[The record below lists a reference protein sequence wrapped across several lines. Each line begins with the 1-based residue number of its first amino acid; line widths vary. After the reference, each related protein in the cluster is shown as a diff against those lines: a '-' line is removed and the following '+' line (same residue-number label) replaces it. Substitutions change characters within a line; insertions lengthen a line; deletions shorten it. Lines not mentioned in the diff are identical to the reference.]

1 MSTIIRLALVCA
13 CSLLVLE
20 WASSISSSTSADKA
34 MATQQL
40 VPVQQAVQTA
50 MDTLQKRKL
59 LYGDEFR
66 LTVKKLPDKWVLWFV
81 FLPETPGKDVT
92 VFVDS
97 AGNAEVSVGF

>member
-1 MSTIIRLALVCA
+1 MKMMIRLAGVCA
-13 CSLLVLE
+13 CSLLVLQR
-20 WASSISSSTSADKA
+20 APSVSSSTSAKEA

-50 MDTLQKRKL
+50 METLQKRKL
-59 LYGDEFR
+59 FYGDEFK